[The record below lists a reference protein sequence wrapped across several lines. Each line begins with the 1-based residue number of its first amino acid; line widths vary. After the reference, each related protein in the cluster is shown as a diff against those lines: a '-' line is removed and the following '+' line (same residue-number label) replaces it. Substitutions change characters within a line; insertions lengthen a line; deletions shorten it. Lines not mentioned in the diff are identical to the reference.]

1 MKRLSEKDWDDVS
14 DLCEQAAGSCETAYE
29 DHTNEAKDRAAV
41 WFRKLAS
48 KAQKYAMAAG
58 EREKRKQKQ

>member
-29 DHTNEAKDRAAV
+29 GHTSKARERSAV
-41 WFRKLAS
+41 WFRNLAS
-48 KAQKYAMAAG
+48 KAQGYAMAAG